1 MQINPRQQLL
11 AIWSGIARHS
21 VADGTWNWGPH
32 GGRSS
37 VEDAERLLCL
47 MYPATEIPAFQ
58 LSDSDLL
65 QKDVENVLK
74 GLGGRLAL
82 PEVLCG
88 ILREFTKAHTT
99 GDERPSFSGGSYF
112 HSLDP
117 AHEPTG
123 EQRALGVVDSYSMSI
138 TLCLATL
145 GFLKDLTGQG
155 PWGPTAL
162 SAAELREATQARL
175 TAAMVSLLRSF
186 TVNVFD
192 AESERGRQLCG
203 LLGQGKVPDRIVLD
217 EFQRRFGSLRATI
230 RDHFDLGID
239 VVDSLERRDQLFE
252 CGWTWGIVRDA
263 PPVPTDENIGPQPE
277 GCAAGVPSPYFT
289 VVALD
294 GIVDLFSD
302 RTLKLGLL
310 NPDQQRLA
318 EALRLRR
325 EVAQQY
331 WSGIARF
338 LPADWPLADIPWR
351 LADDGP
357 VAEYHTLSVT
367 SILVHGL
374 ARERT
379 ADDDVPRV
387 VDVLRRL
394 AERGRVTSR
403 MTRDAHTALRLHTP
417 GIALPLE
424 GSELLGPP
432 LSWTVNDFSAQLLK
446 RTVQLCVLGRSLPA
460 REQLLRL
467 AEETMEHLWRRR
479 RPDGP
484 DGTGAGLWDDVR
496 AADPDATVSPEP
508 SWGLTERVVEA
519 MVAAGLL
526 LARQPIRSVDLVE
539 LARDLISEAGHLLG
553 VERQGPS
560 IRADSAQALELAGIE
575 AGLRRAG
582 RIAEEKP
589 GTAAALAMQALADL
603 DSLARARQS
612 ALGGG

>member
-1 MQINPRQQLL
+1 MQINPREQLL
-11 AIWSGIARHS
+11 AIWSSIARHS
-21 VADGTWNWGPH
+21 VTDGKWNWGPH

-58 LSDSDLL
+58 LSDPDLM
-65 QKDVENVLK
+65 QKDVADVLK
-74 GLGGRLAL
+74 ALGGRLRL
-82 PEVLCG
+82 PEVFCG
-88 ILREFTKAHTT
+88 MLREFTATHTADD
-99 GDERPSFSGGSYF
+99 GSPGFCGGSYF
-112 HSLDP
+112 TSRDP
-117 AHEPTG
+117 GQEPTAR
-123 EQRALGVVDSYSMSI
+123 QRALGVVDSFSMSI

-145 GFLKDLTGQG
+145 GFLKDLAGRG
-155 PWGPTAL
+155 PWDPVGVT
-162 SAAELREATQARL
+162 AAELKEAAQARL
-175 TAAMVSLLRSF
+175 TAAMVGLLRSF

-192 AESERGRQLCG
+192 AESERGRQLCA
-203 LLGQGKVPDRIVLD
+203 LLGQDKVADRVVLE

-230 RDHFDLGID
+230 RDHFDLGTD
-239 VVDSLERRDQLFE
+239 VLGSLDQRNQLFE
-252 CGWTWGIVRDA
+252 CGWTWGVVRDA
-263 PPVPTDENIGPQPE
+263 APVPAEEHTGPQPE
-277 GCAAGVPSPYFT
+277 GCAAAVPSPYFT

-310 NPDQQRLA
+310 TPDQQRLA

-325 EVAQQY
+325 QVAQQY

-338 LPADWPLADIPWR
+338 LPSDWPLADIPWR
-351 LADDGP
+351 MADDGP

-379 ADDDVPRV
+379 ADDDLPRV
-387 VDVLRRL
+387 VDVLQRL

-403 MTRDAHTALRLHTP
+403 MTRDARTALRLHTP

-446 RTVQLCVLGRSLPA
+446 RTVQLCVLGRTLPA
-460 REQLLRL
+460 QGQLLRL
-467 AEETMEHLWRRR
+467 AEQTMEHLWRRR
-479 RPDGP
+479 RR

-496 AADPDATVSPEP
+496 GVHPGAPQPAEP

-519 MVAAGLL
+519 MVAASLL
-526 LARQPIRSVDLVE
+526 LAQQPIRSVDLVVV
-539 LARDLISEAGHLLG
+539 ARDLISEAGHLLG

-560 IRADSAQALELAGIE
+560 VRADGAQGLELAAIE
-575 AGLRRAG
+575 SRLRRAG

-589 GTAAALAMQALADL
+589 GTAAALALHALADL
-603 DSLARARQS
+603 DALARARQS

>member
-1 MQINPRQQLL
+1 MEIDPRQQVL
-11 AIWSGIARHS
+11 AIWSGIARHA
-21 VADGTWNWGPH
+21 VTDGAWDWGPH
-32 GGRSS
+32 AGRSS

-47 MYPATEIPAFQ
+47 MYPATEMPAFQ
-58 LSDSDLL
+58 LSDPDLL
-65 QKDVENVLK
+65 QKDVAAVLA
-74 GLGGRLAL
+74 GLGGRLGL
-82 PEVLCG
+82 PEAFCRMLHD
-88 ILREFTKAHTT
+88 FTTTHTT
-99 GDERPSFSGGSYF
+99 ADGRPAFAGGSYF
-112 HSLDP
+112 TALDP
-117 AHEPTG
+117 TREPTA

-145 GFLKDLTGQG
+145 GFLKDLTAAR
-155 PWGPTAL
+155 PWGPHAAL
-162 SAAELREATQARL
+162 AAELREATRVRL
-175 TAAMVSLLRSF
+175 TAALVSLLRSF
-186 TVNVFD
+186 TVSVFD
-192 AESERGRQLCG
+192 AESPRGRRLCA
-203 LLGQGKVPDRIVLD
+203 LLGQDKVPDRIVL
-217 EFQRRFGSLRATI
+217 ERFQRRFGSLSATV
-230 RDHFDLGID
+230 RDHFDLGAD
-239 VVDSLERRDQLFE
+239 LRGSLDRRDQLFE
-252 CGWTWGIVRDA
+252 CGWTWGVVRDA
-263 PPVPTDENIGPQPE
+263 PPVATEDDIGPQPE
-277 GCAAGVPSPYFT
+277 GCADPVPSPYFT

-310 NPDQQRLA
+310 TPDQQRLA

-325 EVAQQY
+325 QVAQQY

-338 LPADWPLADIPWR
+338 LPTAWPLADIPWR

-403 MTRDAHTALRLHTP
+403 MTSDAETALRLHTP
-417 GIALPLE
+417 GVALPLD
-424 GSELLGPP
+424 GSERLGPP
-432 LSWTVNDFSAQLLK
+432 LSWTVNDFAAQLLK
-446 RTVQLCVLGRSLPA
+446 RTVQLRVLVRALPA
-460 REQLLRL
+460 QEQLRGL
-467 AEETMEHLWRRR
+467 AEETMAHLWARR

-484 DGTGAGLWDDVR
+484 GAGLWDDARGV
-496 AADPDATVSPEP
+496 DPHAPASDEP

-526 LARQPIRSVDLVE
+526 LAQQPIRSVDLVG
-539 LARDLISEAGHLLG
+539 LTRDLIGEAGHLLG
-553 VERQGPS
+553 VERQGPPV
-560 IRADSAQALELAGIE
+560 RAGSAQALELAGIE

-582 RIAEEKP
+582 RLAEEQP
-589 GTAAALAMQALADL
+589 GTAFALALRALGDL
-603 DSLARARQS
+603 DTLARARQN